1 MDGRSFT
8 RAELMVIQL
17 VCENMAWLSRYAL
30 IWSFI
35 SWIALGC
42 NKRILLFMGRFMV
55 IRLVVSPGGGSGKIW
70 VSFVVGTAD
79 GFFPLI
85 DPSCLTFVCD
95 RVDAAREVME
105 FLTPCLPL
113 ALYIFT
119 SPLPASEFV
128 FPSPPSTNP
137 HPPPLSLPNIPSIP
151 VGERVSAVVS
161 PIHHSGGCWRR
172 LSYPWLRRCYGDYT
186 NESHVDTA

>member
-17 VCENMAWLSRYAL
+17 MCENMAWLSRYAL

-55 IRLVVSPGGGSGKIW
+55 IRLVVSPRGGSGKIW

-85 DPSCLTFVCD
+85 DPSYLTFVCD

-137 HPPPLSLPNIPSIP
+137 HPPPPLPPEHTIHPCRRASERGRVAYTSYWRLLATPLIPLAEK
-151 VGERVSAVVS
+151 VL
-161 PIHHSGGCWRR
+161 WR
-172 LSYPWLRRCYGDYT
+172 LYK
-186 NESHVDTA
+186 